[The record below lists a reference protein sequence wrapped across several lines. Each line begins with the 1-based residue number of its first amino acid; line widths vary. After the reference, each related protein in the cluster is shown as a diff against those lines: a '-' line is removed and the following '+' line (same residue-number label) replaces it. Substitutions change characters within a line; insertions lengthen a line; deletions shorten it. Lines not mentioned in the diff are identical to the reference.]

1 MMFAGWQVAGSLVGL
16 GAHPVD
22 TLSWIL
28 SGMMLIPGTLL
39 SLYMFRVGGVGNSW
53 AKWTL
58 FAVAASCN
66 TLLFTIIAIIRA
78 RKKA

>member
-1 MMFAGWQVAGSLVGL
+1 
-16 GAHPVD
+16 
-22 TLSWIL
+22 
-28 SGMMLIPGTLL
+28 
-39 SLYMFRVGGVGNSW
+39 MFRVGGVGNSW